1 MKFSRFKSCSKL
13 ALCLGGLL
21 SLSTTGCMLQT
32 TVGGQTLPS
41 AYYLRDDVQYFPA
54 GPEFRLSNQVR
65 ALEEYKLQQ
74 QAARAGLAEPTP

>member
-1 MKFSRFKSCSKL
+1 MTFSRFNRWSRL
-13 ALCLGGLL
+13 ALCATALV
-21 SLSTTGCMLQT
+21 SLASTGCMLQT

-74 QAARAGLAEPTP
+74 QAARAGLQEPLP